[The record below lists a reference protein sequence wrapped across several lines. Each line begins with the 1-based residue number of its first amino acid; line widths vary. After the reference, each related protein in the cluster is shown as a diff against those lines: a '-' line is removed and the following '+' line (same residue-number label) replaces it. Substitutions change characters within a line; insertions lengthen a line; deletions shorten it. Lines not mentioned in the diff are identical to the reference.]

1 MPDLNFTVAGFDL
14 SRRQRMEDGW
24 FAAQQ
29 DRGEQARS
37 LPRVFPELRSRA
49 LPQEPERP
57 RNVEWASAGW
67 MVCPPPAQ
75 PLTPFGHRP
84 WQQGIWKVDF
94 PSPAPS
100 HAGLF
105 LFEVPHRHARR
116 GGNSWVQP
124 CVRCNPLKRLTR
136 RRTSYPPQRPPGRR
150 GPRGGFSLN
159 REWRQPG
166 QARDFANKVKNCDR
180 RHR

>member
-1 MPDLNFTVAGFDL
+1 MSGAKRFLADVMALSVQRVGCQLPLRTASTTSRIESSRDGENCRRNPIGLEALSGRVPDG
-14 SRRQRMEDGW
+14 
-24 FAAQQ
+24 
-29 DRGEQARS
+29 
-37 LPRVFPELRSRA
+37 
-49 LPQEPERP
+49 
-57 RNVEWASAGW
+57 
-67 MVCPPPAQ
+67 VCPPQ
-75 PLTPFGHRP
+75 PNPSPPFGHRP